1 MVLTGAA
8 LCSGLVALRRY
19 PCVGFGILWFL
30 VHTLAVYAVAAR
42 TDVIN
47 ERHLYLGGWGLFLL
61 FGMLLGRLS
70 AVRPVQ
76 SKLLLVS
83 ACCIALCLA
92 STTLTR
98 NRVYKTELALWQDTV
113 KKSPDKARVHNNLG
127 YAYYLAG
134 DLAKAREHYA
144 TALQLNPA
152 SVASLN
158 NLLLLDSF
166 SEEKQDSDG

>member
-83 ACCIALCLA
+83 ACCIALRLA
-92 STTLTR
+92 STTLAR
-98 NRVYKTELALWQDTV
+98 NRAYKTELALWQDTI
-113 KKSPDKARVHNNLG
+113 KKVTRQS
-127 YAYYLAG
+127 AG
-134 DLAKAREHYA
+134 TQQPGICVLPRGRPRKSKGALCNGI
-144 TALQLNPA
+144 TAQPGIGRFA
-152 SVASLN
+152 
-158 NLLLLDSF
+158 
-166 SEEKQDSDG
+166 Q